1 MSYDDL
7 PADVEFAAE
16 APKADKA
23 SLAIRKNITQVETAL
38 TEFDK
43 ITAGLADLAERF
55 PADLVYDV
63 STTKGMKE
71 AIAHRA
77 AWREPRIL
85 VEKLRKTAKAPV
97 LALGKD
103 IDARAAWIT
112 EQLEAG
118 ETPVDEQIKA
128 EEARKEAEKQARINA
143 EFGRVQAI
151 QDAISEIGMDAVVA
165 SRGQSTNIRSA
176 LFNIKNQALDP
187 LVFQE
192 MMPQAEAARAAA
204 VAKLE
209 VALSAALHNEAE
221 AAKVAAERAE
231 LEELRKAAA
240 AQRAKDEAAAAEAA
254 RVERERLAVEQA
266 AQRAEQARLDAEAA
280 AARKAADAAA
290 AAERAEA
297 DRIAREAR
305 EAEAAKIAAER
316 AEFERAQA
324 EARRAEQEKAAAEA
338 RQRAEDAAK
347 AERLAAAAQALLDAL
362 VIAVPHVAA
371 HGTADELAQ
380 CNAAIDAAA

>member
-1 MSYDDL
+1 MSFIATNEPEVKDH
-7 PADVEFAAE
+7 AAL
-16 APKADKA
+16 
-23 SLAIRKNITQVETAL
+23 SIRKNITQVESAL

-63 STTKGMKE
+63 SATKGMKE
-71 AIAHRA
+71 AVAHRA

-143 EFGRVQAI
+143 EFGRVSAI
-151 QDAISEIGMDAVVA
+151 QEALAEISMSAMSVMGKPSAAIGK
-165 SRGQSTNIRSA
+165 A
-176 LFNIKNQALDP
+176 LDDMRNTPLDP

-192 MMPQAEAARAAA
+192 QLDDAKAARNAA
-204 VAKLE
+204 VIKLE
-209 VALSAALHNEAE
+209 QALKAQLFTEAE

-254 RVERERLAVEQA
+254 RVERERLAVEHA
-266 AQRAEQARLDAEAA
+266 AQRAEQARLDAEAT
-280 AARKAADAAA
+280 AARKAADASA